1 MVLYYLTVSAVIYLY
16 IFKLISFPAPI
27 VIRTKFGRETT
38 RSVMIWDISFSFC
51 CLWQWCWTFLRKNER
66 SFRIFYADQA
76 FVPPSIYMSVHLS
89 ACPSVSIISYL
100 FAFCRRKAE
109 ALLNMLKTNRKEGRK
124 NRKKEAKDT
133 TKRKCQK
140 QNVCFF

>member
-1 MVLYYLTVSAVIYLY
+1 
-16 IFKLISFPAPI
+16 
-27 VIRTKFGRETT
+27 
-38 RSVMIWDISFSFC
+38 
-51 CLWQWCWTFLRKNER
+51 
-66 SFRIFYADQA
+66 
-76 FVPPSIYMSVHLS
+76 MSVHLS

-124 NRKKEAKDT
+124 KEAKDT

-140 QNVCFF
+140 QNVFFLNYFDKNCTEFILHSYFISTN